1 MIDYIKE
8 PHTTV
13 FTGPTSFGKAHLVL
27 DLIEKEYNKQFEYI
41 IIICP
46 TLRWNKEFMLRKRI
60 KNGDKI

>member
-27 DLIEKEYNKQFEYI
+27 DLIEKEYSKKS
-41 IIICP
+41 
-46 TLRWNKEFMLRKRI
+46 TLSSSAQHFDGI
-60 KNGDKI
+60 KSSC